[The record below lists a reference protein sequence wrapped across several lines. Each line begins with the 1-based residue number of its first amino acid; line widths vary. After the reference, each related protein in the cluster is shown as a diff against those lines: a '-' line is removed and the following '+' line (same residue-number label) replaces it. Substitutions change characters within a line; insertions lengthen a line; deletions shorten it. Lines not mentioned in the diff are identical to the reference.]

1 MQPSGEAPESLAD
14 QVALAKWHIDRYDRL
29 RASTASRASVV
40 LSAGA
45 LLSAGNALILSQLLG
60 AGRSVS
66 AWLVASFSLGLAVSA
81 CLVVVS
87 LIAAASVLVT
97 VKDSRA
103 LFARGTELPPS
114 PIFNGS
120 YSVRH
125 LTSFENFRLV
135 ALAQVNVRVLEAAHV
150 ELWIVIQQHR
160 HRYDRLRR
168 AVRTLRWAAL
178 VFLVVFLALLVAN
191 FVGRL

>member
-1 MQPSGEAPESLAD
+1 MQSADGAPQPQAE

-45 LLSAGNALILSQLLG
+45 LLSAGNAVILVQLLG
-60 AGRSVS
+60 GWGN
-66 AWLVASFSLGLAVSA
+66 AWLIAAFSLGLAVSG
-81 CLVVVS
+81 CLVVAS
-87 LIAAASVLVT
+87 LIAAAGVLVT
-97 VKDSRA
+97 VKDSRT
-103 LFARGTELPPS
+103 LFAGGAELPPA

-120 YSVRH
+120 YTARH
-125 LTSFENFRLV
+125 LALFQDFRSAV
-135 ALAQVNVRVLEAAHV
+135 LAQDTASVLQAAHV
-150 ELWIVIQQHR
+150 ELWVVIRQHR

-178 VFLVVFLALLVAN
+178 VFLAVFLGLLIN
-191 FVGRL
+191 NLISRL